1 MLPAWD
7 IMPGDMAMPIIE
19 NTPRRLVLRSGSNT
33 LTLDKDSGIGSLGRK
48 MLFWNLKPVE
58 LPLSEFTEVKLDT
71 VKDPVS
77 GAMVSHTMLVTRT
90 GAAWVFAEA
99 EKQDAE
105 ASIAAVRR
113 FLGLG

>member
-1 MLPAWD
+1 
-7 IMPGDMAMPIIE
+7 MPILE

-33 LTLDKDSGIGSLGRK
+33 VTLDKDSGTASLQRK

-58 LPLSEFTEVKLDT
+58 LPLSDFTEVRLDA

-77 GAMVSHTMLVTRT
+77 GAEICHTMLVTRS
-90 GAAWVFAEA
+90 GAAWAFAEA
-99 EKQDAE
+99 DKKDVE
-105 ASIAAVRR
+105 ATIAAVRG